1 MVDPPQE
8 FRVADGSLTPPTF
21 PELYE
26 RWLVEPLFRPWVDDL
41 LERVAPAPGDRLL
54 DVACGTGIVAR
65 MAHER
70 LGGAGQVAGID
81 ANGGMLAV
89 ARAAAPAIDWREG
102 DAVSLPF
109 TDASFDVVVCQ
120 QGLQFFADR
129 AAAAREMRRV
139 LAGGGRAGIAVWR
152 PLEEIPFFSTLH
164 RVAERHLGAVTDRR
178 HVLGDALALTALFT
192 DAGFHRVEVET
203 VSRRLHFSDPAML
216 LKLNAMALVGMVPA
230 SRLMPEE
237 DRARLVE
244 AIATDS
250 ARVLPFFAGPEGI
263 VFQMSTN
270 VVTARA

>member
-1 MVDPPQE
+1 M
-8 FRVADGSLTPPTF
+8 ADGALTPPTF

-65 MAHER
+65 VAHER
-70 LGGAGQVAGID
+70 LGGTGPVVAID

-89 ARAAAPAIDWREG
+89 ARAAEPAIDWREG

-109 TDASFDVVVCQ
+109 ADASFDVVVCQ

-152 PLEEIPFFSTLH
+152 PLDEIPFFSTLH

-178 HVLGDALALTALFT
+178 HVLGDAQALTALFT
-192 DAGFHRVEVET
+192 DAGFHRVDVEI
-203 VSRRLHFSDPAML
+203 VSRRLHFPDPAML

-244 AIATDS
+244 AIAADS
-250 ARVLPFFAGPEGI
+250 ARVLPFFAQPEGI